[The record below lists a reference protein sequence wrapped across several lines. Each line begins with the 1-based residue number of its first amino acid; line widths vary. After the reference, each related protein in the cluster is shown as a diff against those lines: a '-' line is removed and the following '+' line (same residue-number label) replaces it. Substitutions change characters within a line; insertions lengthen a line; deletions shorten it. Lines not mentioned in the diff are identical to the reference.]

1 MNLTD
6 IKCVQYGIIGR
17 DNNCIHSIM
26 IVHMVI
32 VTKYYIWVYK
42 NIHRVSKEFKL
53 GQIVAHRQLQLATGV
68 AMGMKPKHIG
78 PYIIKTQMV
87 VQQQ

>member
-42 NIHRVSKEFKL
+42 NISDSTF
-53 GQIVAHRQLQLATGV
+53 
-68 AMGMKPKHIG
+68 
-78 PYIIKTQMV
+78 
-87 VQQQ
+87 